1 VSTLTFEYRAVD
13 RAGAQHRGTT
23 EAPSE
28 AEAYRLVTARG
39 LIPVTIRRAGNRVA
53 RAARFNLR
61 DIAHFTA
68 QLAVLVGA
76 RVPISDGLLSIAEQE
91 HDPRL
96 AAVIKDLAAR
106 IEAGSP
112 LADAMSAHAG
122 VFGDVYVET
131 IRAAERSGNLVKVL
145 ESVSEMLERA
155 QEINQQ
161 VKSALMYPLCV
172 VAVLVLGLVFLIG
185 FVVPRFGEMFASRGV
200 ELPLLTQWLV
210 WVGNGVKQWWIA
222 LGGVGAVAALGAR
235 RAWRTPGGR
244 LAMDRFF
251 HRVPAV
257 RDVLVGLAISRLT
270 RVLGISLSSGL
281 GLIESLE
288 MAGRATGRPILMDD
302 VERMAR
308 QVRSGGRLS
317 AALAGCTYL
326 TPFCKRMMTAGEQSG
341 ELPKMCALVAR
352 HYDRESAHLSKN
364 LATAIEPVMIV
375 LIAGAVLVV
384 ALAIFMPM
392 WSMGSLI
399 K

>member
-1 VSTLTFEYRAVD
+1 MSALTFDYRAVD
-13 RAGAQHRGTT
+13 KGGAKHKGTAVAAT
-23 EAPSE
+23 E
-28 AEAYRLVTARG
+28 AEAFRQVAARG
-39 LIPVTIRRAGNRVA
+39 LIPVSITPAAHQVA
-53 RAARFNLR
+53 RSARFNLR

-91 HDPRL
+91 PDPRL
-96 AAVIKDLAAR
+96 AKVIKDLAAR

-112 LADAMSAHAG
+112 LAEAMSAHAG

-155 QEINQQ
+155 QEINHQ
-161 VKSALMYPLCV
+161 VKAALMYPLCV
-172 VAVLVLGLVFLIG
+172 VGVLILGLAFLLG
-185 FVVPRFGEMFASRGV
+185 FVVPRFGEMFQSRGV
-200 ELPLLTQWLV
+200 ELPALTEALMII
-210 WVGNGVKQWWIA
+210 GNSLKQWWFA
-222 LGGVGAVAALGAR
+222 YAGAVVAGVVGVR

-244 LAMDRFF
+244 LWLDRVF
-251 HRVPAV
+251 HRIPAV
-257 RDVLVGLAISRLT
+257 RDVLVGLAIGRLT
-270 RVLGISLSSGL
+270 RVLGISLGSGL

-288 MAGRATGRPILMDD
+288 LAGKATGRPILMND
-302 VERMAR
+302 VDRMIR

-317 AALAGCTYL
+317 EALVGCNYL
-326 TPFCKRMMTAGEQSG
+326 TPFTKRMMNAGENSG
-341 ELPKMCALVAR
+341 ELPKMCTLIAR
-352 HYDRESAHLSKN
+352 HYDRESMYLAKN

-375 LIAGAVLVV
+375 MIAGAVLVV